1 MPFLPIRPL
10 FGGGGVED
18 AVKAATEAIKKHG
31 MWPG

>member
-10 FGGGGVED
+10 FGVAAWGD
-18 AVKAATEAIKKHG
+18 AVKAATEAIKKQV